1 MRSQAH
7 APTQC
12 KLMFLLQGQKVSKFV
27 YYGQNSLPSTPTLE
41 VRGKEKFS
49 KEDGLP
55 KKGGEKSLYQRDSVS
70 KGSSTII
77 LNVVALGSVIAEAL
91 GSSFKGLRHSINA
104 RATWLPRTLTKNW
117 TMLMMMVIRT
127 GLRTTMNHLSRAS
140 HPLRKAD

>member
-104 RATWLPRTLTKNW
+104 RAT
-117 TMLMMMVIRT
+117 
-127 GLRTTMNHLSRAS
+127 
-140 HPLRKAD
+140 